1 MKQHTS
7 TSRDA
12 SNFSAA
18 FYAVPHTAR
27 TQLLVSAPS
36 PLLSCLLPH
45 SSHWC
50 APLSLA
56 ACHSLLSAATT
67 AHKQVAVSIEMGDH
81 EVSCCHAGIGVLEA
95 SIARYF
101 LYCLALF
108 RDEFSRL
115 RLSTLW
121 FFFLTFAYKIR
132 RSNVLIVFVL
142 IF

>member
-27 TQLLVSAPS
+27 TQLLVSAPLLLILLPS
-36 PLLSCLLPH
+36 PPLFALVRTALYSCLL
-45 SSHWC
+45 
-50 APLSLA
+50 A
-56 ACHSLLSAATT
+56 SLLSAATT
-67 AHKQVAVSIEMGDH
+67 AHSQVAVSFEMGDQF

-101 LYCLALF
+101 LYCLCF
-108 RDEFSRL
+108 ISVRIFS
-115 RLSTLW
+115 SAFEYFMV
-121 FFFLTFAYKIR
+121 FFSDVCI
-132 RSNVLIVFVL
+132 
-142 IF
+142 